1 MLLLIGGGAWVYFAL
16 RHVPRF
22 YEEAVKIDP
31 AQRKQGSDE
40 MLRRSASLRN
50 DARKRGRWQAAF
62 TAEQIN
68 GWLAVD
74 LVENYPKLLPPEV
87 HDPRV
92 AIHDGQIVVGCRF
105 DGKVS
110 TIVSLEADVSLP
122 EPNVIAV
129 RIRRA
134 RAGAVPLPLD
144 KFLPEAIRALQDAGF
159 LGGPAASRRR
169 SRAARYGAA
178 GNRPRPQAEPASS
191 DPPRRR
197 NRPRRRDEVKSGCLG
212 QSEACPSSATSRR
225 WGTPIGFAPG
235 THRS

>member
-1 MLLLIGGGAWVYFAL
+1 MAATIKSSEIPNPDPYRIVSKPRRIVLSLLGAVVLSLIGGGAWVYFAL

-22 YEEAVKIDP
+22 YEDAVTVARGP
-31 AQRKQGSDE
+31 RKAGSDE
-40 MLRRSASLRN
+40 MLRRSAALRN
-50 DARKRGRWQAAF
+50 DANRRSRWQAVF

-74 LVENYPKLLPPEV
+74 LVENYPKLLPPTI

-92 AIHDGQIVVGCRF
+92 AIHDGQIIVGCRY

-110 TIVSLEADVSLP
+110 AVVSLEADVSLP

-144 KFLPEAIRALQDAGF
+144 KFLPEAIDALKRAGF
-159 LGGPAASRRR
+159 VVELRQA
-169 SRAARYGAA
+169 GADPVLLVRVPLQTDRGRTLNLQSLTLRDGEIDVA
-178 GNRPRPQAEPASS
+178 GES
-191 DPPRRR
+191 
-197 NRPRRRDEVKSGCLG
+197 K
-212 QSEACPSSATSRR
+212 
-225 WGTPIGFAPG
+225 
-235 THRS
+235 